1 MQLSATCKTNRATN
15 HFQWQSTQY
24 LKAKHTIFK
33 STQYLQHILVFAL
46 VGTVHQ
52 VCQIFVE
59 IFFISNNMR

>member
-1 MQLSATCKTNRATN
+1 MAKHTIFK
-15 HFQWQSTQY
+15 STQY

-33 STQYLQHILVFAL
+33 STQYLQYILVFAL

-59 IFFISNNMR
+59 IFFISKNMR